1 MTIREIRSCSRN
13 MLSVIDISEVIGS
26 DAKDIANTARTTP
39 GLIRYPFTF
48 VGNRMKIPRVGFL
61 NWLEG
66 KTAVND

>member
-1 MTIREIRSCSRN
+1 MTIKEIRPCSRN

-26 DAKDIANTARTTP
+26 GAKDIANTVRTTP

-48 VGNRMKIPRVGFL
+48 VGSRMKIPRVGFL

-66 KTAVND
+66 KAAVND